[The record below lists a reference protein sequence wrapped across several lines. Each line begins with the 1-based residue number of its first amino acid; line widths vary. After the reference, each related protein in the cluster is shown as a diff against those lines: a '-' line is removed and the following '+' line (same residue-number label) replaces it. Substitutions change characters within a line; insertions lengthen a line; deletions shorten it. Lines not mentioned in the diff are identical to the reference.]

1 MRKQFTKTIQD
12 ILYSDRN
19 TALLLGDIGVYAFKN
34 EISNLYPRVINSGIL
49 EQSMISIASGL
60 SLSGIIP
67 FVHTIAPF
75 ITERAF
81 EQLKIDFGYHKING
95 NFLSVGGSNDYAA
108 LGATHHCPGDVGLML
123 SIPEMEIFIP
133 GSSREVDDLIKSN
146 YDYNNPKYFRLSEY
160 ENDFDLKNGTTIKS
174 GSDAV
179 IFVYGPMLKN
189 VLTATE
195 NINATVVY
203 LNTIDET
210 IGSIIRDNF
219 HKKIIIC
226 EPFYKGTTNFLF
238 TENLKERYYRILN
251 IGYERKFIYNY
262 GDKNQQDDILG
273 LNIREIK
280 SKIEECINN

>member
-12 ILYSDRN
+12 ILYSDSN

-34 EISNLYPRVINSGIL
+34 EIANLYPRVINSGIL
-49 EQSMISIASGL
+49 EQSMISIAAGL

-81 EQLKIDFGYHKING
+81 EQIKIDFGYHKING
-95 NFLSVGGSNDYAA
+95 NFLSVGGTNDYAA

-123 SIPEMEIFIP
+123 SIPEMEVFIP
-133 GSSREVDDLIKSN
+133 GSSREVDYLIKTN

-160 ENDFDLKNGTTIKS
+160 ENDFEVKNGITVKT
-174 GSDAV
+174 GDDAV
-179 IFVYGPMLKN
+179 IFVYGPMLKD
-189 VLTATE
+189 VLLATE
-195 NINATVVY
+195 NMNVSIVY
-203 LNTIDET
+203 LNTIDGI

-219 HKKIIIC
+219 NKKIIIC

-238 TENLKERYYRILN
+238 TENLTDKYYRIFN

-262 GDKNQQDDILG
+262 GNKKQQDDVLG
-273 LNIREIK
+273 LNVREIK
-280 SKIEECINN
+280 TKIEKCIIN